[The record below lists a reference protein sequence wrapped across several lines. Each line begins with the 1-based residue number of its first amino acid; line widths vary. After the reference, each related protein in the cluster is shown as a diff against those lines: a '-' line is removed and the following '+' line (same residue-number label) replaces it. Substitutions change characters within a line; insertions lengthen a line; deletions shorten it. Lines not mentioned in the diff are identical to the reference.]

1 MNTQLT
7 FIDPSKNALPFKDWQ
22 IREGEVL
29 YNDGASSL
37 SNTDL
42 LAHIIRDQSKAEKLM
57 EIHGSLKAITQ
68 LSVDELMAT
77 KGIGR
82 STAETI
88 LAATEFGR
96 RSLSVER
103 PDVNINSPQSVFDF
117 IAPSLQDSGQEH
129 LKIICLNTKNRIIKV
144 ATVFIGTLNNSVV
157 SPREIFR
164 TALKHNAAAII
175 LVHNH
180 PSGDSTPSNDDRNV
194 TKAIIDAGKMIEITV
209 CDHLI
214 IGHDEFYSF
223 KEHNDVF

>member
-7 FIDPSKNALPFKDWQ
+7 FIDPSKNTLPFKHWQ

-29 YNDGASSL
+29 YHDGASSL
-37 SNTDL
+37 SNTAL

-57 EIHGSLKAITQ
+57 EIHGSLKTITQ
-68 LSVDELMAT
+68 LSIDELTAT
-77 KGIGR
+77 DGIGR

-96 RSLSVER
+96 RSLNVER

-117 IAPSLQDSGQEH
+117 IAPSLQDLDQEH
-129 LKIICLNTKNRIIKV
+129 LKIICLNTKNRILKV
-144 ATVFIGTLNNSVV
+144 ATVFIGTLNSSIV

-175 LVHNH
+175 LCHNH
-180 PSGDSTPSNDDRNV
+180 PSGNPIPSSQDRGM
-194 TKAIIDAGKMIEITV
+194 TKAVIDAGKMIDITV

-214 IGHDEFYSF
+214 VGHDEFYSF